1 MFQSFFHTKGKI
13 EAGIEKKVGELRRVS
28 SISRTNSSNTAA
40 PQRVRGLGPRLP
52 IQSPSRTKPA
62 KQQAAFCLPSCPVE
76 EDMHKPGLYLHDGKI
91 SNSLSFLFG
100 ANCPP
105 PEVKVAHDRLIMT
118 GEASE
123 EDEELIL
130 SFLAHHPFVSG
141 AITEDMYFEKE
152 KPELLTIKGNPL
164 SFINPEVAPMTFVPI
179 RVAPIKA
186 AG

>member
-28 SISRTNSSNTAA
+28 SISRTSSSNTAA
-40 PQRVRGLGPRLP
+40 PQSIRGLGPKLP
-52 IQSPSRTKPA
+52 IQAFRTKPA
-62 KQQAAFCLPSCPVE
+62 EQQAAFCLPSCPVE
-76 EDMHKPGLYLHDGKI
+76 QVMHKPGLYLHEGKI

-100 ANCPP
+100 ANSPP
-105 PEVKVAHDRLIMT
+105 PDVKSAHEGLMM
-118 GEASE
+118 GKASE

-141 AITEDMYFEKE
+141 AITEDMYFGEE

-164 SFINPEVAPMTFVPI
+164 SFINPEVAPVTFVPI